1 MQHYSKFFP
10 VALVVLLVSCQ
21 PKKEDILEYKPL
33 KDFSYTPAS
42 ITRGSEI
49 ELLAF
54 SGGEKSD
61 ENTIYYYQFI
71 GIDKSSGDTVRIIS
85 SLISVEESP
94 GVENKTYTTP
104 LQFDPGK
111 GITTAEF
118 EPSDSSQRLAAEF
131 NATATTNEKLSEE
144 QIKQIIEGKS
154 NKKELV
160 VINKSISL
168 FQRDYKA
175 AMGVLNFKKMPW

>member
-1 MQHYSKFFP
+1 MQHPSKLFLA
-10 VALVVLLVSCQ
+10 ALIVLLVNCQ
-21 PKKEDILEYKPL
+21 SKKEDQLEYKPL
-33 KDFSYTPAS
+33 KDFNYTPAG
-42 ITRGSEI
+42 IARGSEI

-71 GIDKSSGDTVRIIS
+71 GINKSSGDTVKIIS
-85 SLISVEESP
+85 SLISVNEP
-94 GVENKTYTTP
+94 GENKTFTTP
-104 LQFDPGK
+104 LQYDPDK

-118 EPSDSSQRLAAEF
+118 EPSDSSQHLAAEF
-131 NATATTNEKLSEE
+131 NASATTDKQLTEE
-144 QIKQIIEGKS
+144 QVKQIIEGKS

-160 VINKSISL
+160 VINKSIDL

-175 AMGVLNFKKMPW
+175 AMGMLNFKKIPW